1 MKTIVQRKRIIIQPG
16 DHAVI
21 RDERSDKRVQHSAR
35 SLFIHIAEGA
45 RLSYIDLQQLV
56 DTASELTVM
65 TVLMDA
71 HSAFSYEGLHR
82 GARYVKTVIN
92 LVLQGEG
99 AGAQLNVGL
108 LATGMQQYS
117 FITTQHHRA
126 PRAKSSC
133 IVRTAVYDAACVQY
147 YGSIDVDEQAP
158 LSEAYQQ
165 HKAMLM
171 SDQARAFAKPSL
183 SIRAHDVQCGHGS
196 AIGQLDEEHRL
207 YLQGRGIDHDAAKQL
222 LIRSFFDELY
232 TDGVLQQ
239 IMAGVKNLNKSP
251 IPLL

>member
-21 RDERSDKRVQHSAR
+21 RDERSDKRVQRSAR

-45 RLSYIDLQQLV
+45 RLSYIDLQQLA

-82 GARYVKTVIN
+82 GARYAKTVIN

-99 AGAQLNVGL
+99 AGAQLNAGL

-147 YGSIDVDEQAP
+147 YGSIDVDEQAQ

-165 HKAMLM
+165 QKAMLM

>member
-1 MKTIVQRKRIIIQPG
+1 MKPIVQRKRISIQPG
-16 DHAVI
+16 DYAVI
-21 RDERSDKRVQHSAR
+21 RDMRSDKRVQHSAR

-45 RLSYIDLQQLV
+45 RLSYIDLQQLA

-71 HSAFSYEGLHR
+71 HSAFSYEGLHT
-82 GARYVKTVIN
+82 GARYAQTIIN
-92 LVLQGEG
+92 LMLQGEG
-99 AGAQLNVGL
+99 AGAQLNVGS
-108 LATGMQQYS
+108 LATGMQRHS

-126 PRAKSSC
+126 PRARSRCTIKA
-133 IVRTAVYDAACVQY
+133 AVYDAACVQY
-147 YGSIDVDEQAP
+147 HGSIIVDEQAQ
-158 LSEAYQQ
+158 LSEAYQH
-165 HKAMLM
+165 HKTMLM

-207 YLQGRGIDHDAAKQL
+207 YLQGRGIDPDAAEQL

-232 TDGVLQQ
+232 GDRVLQQ
-239 IMAGVKNLNKSP
+239 MMADSKNLNKSP
-251 IPLL
+251 ISLP

>member
-45 RLSYIDLQQLV
+45 RLSYIDLQQLA

-82 GARYVKTVIN
+82 GARYTKTVIN

-99 AGAQLNVGL
+99 ADARLSLGSF
-108 LATGMQQYS
+108 ATGMQRHS

-126 PRAKSSC
+126 PCARSRCTIKA
-133 IVRTAVYDAACVQY
+133 AVYDAACVRY
-147 YGSIDVDEQAP
+147 HGSIVVDEQAQ

-171 SDQARAFAKPSL
+171 SDRARAFAKPSL
-183 SIRAHDVQCGHGS
+183 SICAHDVQCGHGS

-207 YLQGRGIDHDAAKQL
+207 YLQGRGIDPDAAEQL

-232 TDGVLQQ
+232 TNKALQQ
-239 IMAGVKNLNKSP
+239 MMADSKNLNKSP
-251 IPLL
+251 ISVP